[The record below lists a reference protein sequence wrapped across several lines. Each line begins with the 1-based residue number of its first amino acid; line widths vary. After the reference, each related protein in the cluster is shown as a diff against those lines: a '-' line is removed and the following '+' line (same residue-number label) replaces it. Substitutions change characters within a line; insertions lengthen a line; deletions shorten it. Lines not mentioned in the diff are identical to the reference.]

1 MKLILL
7 LCSAA
12 SLGTASF
19 SPGEDA
25 PYSVYEE
32 EASVHGH
39 ALQKIKHQT
48 GERHG
53 PRHGPIR
60 AHRDL
65 SDHNG
70 DAPETWDSSKMMH
83 GMIIDAGSGGSR
95 MHVYAWAPREFD
107 KGEYGEGSAFCS
119 CPLLKWSGRVWST
132 FMHKTHGPP
141 IRSNSSHTHRFRFA
155 PPNAHTAVC
164 P

>member
-1 MKLILL
+1 MGAEGGVAEDPGLHVPMKLILL

-32 EASVHGH
+32 ESSVHGH

-107 KGEYGEGSAFCS
+107 KGEYGEGFCLLLLPFAEGGVAEYGVHS
-119 CPLLKWSGRVWST
+119 CTK
-132 FMHKTHGPP
+132 
-141 IRSNSSHTHRFRFA
+141 HTVRR
-155 PPNAHTAVC
+155 
-164 P
+164 

>member
-1 MKLILL
+1 MNLILL

-12 SLGTASF
+12 SLGAASF

-32 EASVHGH
+32 EASVQAH
-39 ALQKIKHQT
+39 ALQKIEHQT
-48 GERHG
+48 IH
-53 PRHGPIR
+53 
-60 AHRDL
+60 ARDL

-107 KGEYGEGSAFCS
+107 RGEQSAFCPS
-119 CPLLKWSGRVWST
+119 PFL
-132 FMHKTHGPP
+132 H
-141 IRSNSSHTHRFRFA
+141 I
-155 PPNAHTAVC
+155 
-164 P
+164 